1 MRWITS
7 PGWPG
12 NLLAAV
18 AGALTTLALAPFNIW
33 PLAVLSLA
41 LLYLGLRQLTPRQA
55 LLRGWCYGFG
65 TFAAGTSWIYVSIH
79 TYGGASA
86 LLAGLLML
94 GFIAGVALFFALPAW
109 VWARWIRR
117 SQAPLADALGFA
129 ALWVGQE
136 AFRGWFLTGFPWLYM
151 GYSQVDGPLAGLA
164 PMGGLWLV
172 SFCLALTAALLCNL
186 PRLRQPRGAL
196 IAGLLLLVAPW
207 LVAQLVNGKAWTS
220 PAGKPL
226 SVAALQGNIA
236 QSLKWDP
243 AQIDA
248 QLELYRD
255 LTLGARRTD
264 LIIWP
269 ETAVPVLLDSARGYL
284 DRIGDF
290 ASNRQS
296 ALITGVPIRQ
306 EVHHQRRYY
315 NGITVVGAGDGT
327 YLKQKLVPFG
337 EYVPLQDVLRG
348 LIAFFDLPMSDFA
361 RGPADQP
368 LLQAKG
374 YQIAPF
380 ICYEVVYPEFAAGMA
395 ARSDLLLTISNDTWF
410 GTSIG
415 PLQHLQMARMR
426 ALEAGRWM
434 IRATNSGVTALI
446 DPQGRITEQL
456 PSFEV
461 GVMYGNVVP
470 MAGLT
475 PYLQWRSWPLISLC
489 VVIFGWALWHRR
501 KARRQV
507 LAATPAQ

>member
-1 MRWITS
+1 MRWITH

-18 AGALTTLALAPFNIW
+18 AGGLTTLALAPFDIW

-41 LLYLGLRQLTPRQA
+41 LFYLGLRNLSPCQA
-55 LLRGWCYGFG
+55 FARGWCYGFG

-86 LLAGLLML
+86 LLAGLLMF

-109 VWARWIRR
+109 LWAKLVRR
-117 SQAPLADALGFA
+117 TGSPLGDSLGFA
-129 ALWVGQE
+129 ALWVAQE

-151 GYSQVDGPLAGLA
+151 GYSQLEGPLAGLA
-164 PMGGLWLV
+164 PVGGLWLV
-172 SFCLALTAALLCNL
+172 SFCLALTAGVMCNL
-186 PRLRQPRGAL
+186 PGLRAHKGSFVAAL
-196 IAGLLLLVAPW
+196 ALLVAPW
-207 LVAQLVNGKAWTS
+207 LVATLVHGKAWTEA
-220 PAGKPL
+220 AGKPL
-226 SVAALQGNIA
+226 TVAALQGNIA

-255 LTLGARRTD
+255 LTLKARRTD
-264 LIIWP
+264 LVVWP
-269 ETAVPVLLDSARGYL
+269 ETAVPVLLDSAHGYL
-284 DRIGDF
+284 NGLGDF
-290 ASNRQS
+290 AASRQS

-306 EVHHQRRYY
+306 EVDHERRYY
-315 NGITVVGAGDGT
+315 NGITVVGDGQGT

-337 EYVPLQDVLRG
+337 EYVPLQELLRG

-374 YQIAPF
+374 YEIAPY
-380 ICYEVVYPEFAAGMA
+380 ICYEVVYPEFAASMA

-446 DPQGRITEQL
+446 DPQGRITERL
-456 PSFEV
+456 PSFEI
-461 GVMYGNVVP
+461 GVMYGEVVP
-470 MAGLT
+470 MSGLT
-475 PYLQWRSWPLISLC
+475 PYLRWRTWPLIGLC
-489 VVIFGWALWHRR
+489 TLIFGWALWQRR
-501 KARRQV
+501 TR
-507 LAATPAQ
+507 